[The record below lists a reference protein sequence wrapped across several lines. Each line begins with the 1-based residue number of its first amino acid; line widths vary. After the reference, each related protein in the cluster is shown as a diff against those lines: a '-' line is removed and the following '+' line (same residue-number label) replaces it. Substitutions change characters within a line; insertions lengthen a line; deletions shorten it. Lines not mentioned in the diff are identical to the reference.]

1 MSRRSTILNI
11 IRRRGKILFDF
22 QEPVMPLDEEI
33 VVGPELSHD
42 FRNFEELCAENSGQ
56 EVAYLEMVSRNP
68 LEIDPVTLA
77 FSLTHFIRLSKEL
90 MDTFLVLM
98 SNDSEPELKT
108 VFASQGI
115 QLDKKHAQNLREVIL
130 AFRDSEE
137 PEQARNP
144 VRALQLMTILRERKR
159 VTLSLEESYSAPDD
173 SWTSEDFG
181 GDDTLL
187 ETVRAIEDPRW
198 ISTEEK

>member
-1 MSRRSTILNI
+1 
-11 IRRRGKILFDF
+11 
-22 QEPVMPLDEEI
+22 MPLDEEI

-42 FRNFEELCAENSGQ
+42 FQNFEELCAENSGQ
-56 EVAYLEMVSRNP
+56 ELTYLEMVSRNP
-68 LEIDPVTLA
+68 LEIDSVTLA
-77 FSLTHFIRLSKEL
+77 FSLTHFIRLSQGL
-90 MDTFLVLM
+90 MDTLLASM
-98 SNDSEPELKT
+98 SDDSEPELKT
-108 VFASQGI
+108 VLAAQGI
-115 QLDKKHAQNLREVIL
+115 QLDKKHAQNLRQVIL

-137 PEQARNP
+137 PERARNL
-144 VRALQLMTILRERKR
+144 VRALRLMTILRERKR
-159 VTLSLEESYSAPDD
+159 VTLSLEESYTAPGD

>member
-1 MSRRSTILNI
+1 
-11 IRRRGKILFDF
+11 
-22 QEPVMPLDEEI
+22 MPPDEEI

-42 FRNFEELCAENSGQ
+42 FQTFEELCAENTGQ
-56 EVAYLEMVSRNP
+56 EVTYLEMVSRNP

-77 FSLTHFIRLSKEL
+77 FSLTHFIRLSREL
-90 MDTFLVLM
+90 LDTLLASM
-98 SNDSEPELKT
+98 SDESEPELKT
-108 VFASQGI
+108 VLATQGI
-115 QLDKKHAQNLREVIL
+115 QLDKKHAHSLRSVIF

-137 PEQARNP
+137 PERAGNL

-159 VTLSLEESYSAPDD
+159 VTLDLEESYAAPDD
-173 SWTSEDFG
+173 TWTSEDFG
-181 GDDTLL
+181 GDETLL